1 VSFERFFSRAAAGMW
16 ESEIR
21 RMGSLAAQV
30 PDLISFA
37 PGHPDPSTFPWD
49 AIRESAET
57 LLGGSDGNVL
67 QYGGTRGYRP
77 LLESLTD
84 VLTSR
89 GITSTLEERIL
100 TTGSQQA
107 LDLLGR
113 VLLDPGDVVLVEL
126 PTYTG
131 AITAFSNV
139 QALLVGVPQ
148 DDDGV
153 NLQALDETF
162 QRQTSSGRRV
172 KFLYVVPNF
181 QNPTGLLI
189 GLQKRLALLE
199 WAAQRDVL
207 IVEDDPYGALYFP
220 DSTTPEETRPIKADD
235 VEGRVV
241 YLGSFSKTLAPGFR
255 VGWIVGSPQ
264 LTAKIELAKQAA
276 DLCSGSLDQ
285 RLVHR
290 AIAAGLL
297 GTRVD
302 ELRLYYQAK
311 RTVMRQALDAE
322 LAGVLRWSPPRGGF
336 FLWATVPSGLDAD
349 RLLMRA
355 IQERVN
361 YVAGKAFFVDGSGAD
376 TLRLCFSQATD
387 EQIVEGVRRLARAIR
402 NEMEGYGDG
411 GDAGAGTTDAAGATS
426 AVSGISAPRG

>member
-1 VSFERFFSRAAAGMW
+1 
-16 ESEIR
+16 
-21 RMGSLAAQV
+21 MGSLAAQV

-189 GLQKRLALLE
+189 SLQKRLALLE
-199 WAAQRDVL
+199 WAARRDVL

-322 LAGVLRWSPPRGGF
+322 LAGRLRWSPPRGGF

>member
-49 AIRESAET
+49 AIRETAET
-57 LLGGSDGNVL
+57 LLRGRDANVL

-77 LLESLTD
+77 LLESLTNI
-84 VLTSR
+84 LTSR

-107 LDLLGR
+107 LDLVGR

-148 DDDGV
+148 DEDGV

-189 GLQKRLALLE
+189 SLQKRLALLE
-199 WAAQRDVL
+199 WAARRDVL

-235 VEGRVV
+235 VDGRVV

-276 DLCSGSLDQ
+276 DLCSARSLILCYLHDGGQ
-285 RLVHR
+285 ALPL
-290 AIAAGLL
+290 AIASIQLGL
-297 GTRVD
+297 
-302 ELRLYYQAK
+302 
-311 RTVMRQALDAE
+311 
-322 LAGVLRWSPPRGGF
+322 
-336 FLWATVPSGLDAD
+336 
-349 RLLMRA
+349 
-355 IQERVN
+355 
-361 YVAGKAFFVDGSGAD
+361 
-376 TLRLCFSQATD
+376 
-387 EQIVEGVRRLARAIR
+387 
-402 NEMEGYGDG
+402 
-411 GDAGAGTTDAAGATS
+411 
-426 AVSGISAPRG
+426 

>member
-1 VSFERFFSRAAAGMW
+1 
-16 ESEIR
+16 
-21 RMGSLAAQV
+21 MGSLAAQV

-49 AIRESAET
+49 AIRETAET
-57 LLGGSDGNVL
+57 LLRGRDANVL

-77 LLESLTD
+77 LLESLTN

-89 GITSTLEERIL
+89 GIASTLEERIL

-107 LDLLGR
+107 LDLVGR

-139 QALLVGVPQ
+139 RALLVGVPQ
-148 DDDGV
+148 DEDGV

-189 GLQKRLALLE
+189 SLQKRLALLE

-235 VEGRVV
+235 VDGRVV

-297 GTRVD
+297 GTRVN
-302 ELRLYYQAK
+302 ELRLHYQGK

-336 FLWATVPSGLDAD
+336 FLWATVPPGLDAD
-349 RLLMRA
+349 QLLMRA

-387 EQIVEGVRRLARAIR
+387 DQIVEGVRRLARAIKGEIER
-402 NEMEGYGDG
+402 YRDG
-411 GDAGAGTTDAAGATS
+411 GDAGAGTTGPAGATS